1 MLIFS
6 SCKCCCCQ
14 ITVTGADIKAS
25 GDDDCL
31 EYAVAKENRP
41 AVCGRHATTL
51 RTVEEETAT
60 YILMAF
66 DGKDDERLLIFSGDA
81 KHRFRAEKLLS
92 EAIRDFS
99 RYGSNNNSSCKD
111 QRNAQ

>member
-1 MLIFS
+1 M
-6 SCKCCCCQ
+6 
-14 ITVTGADIKAS
+14 
-25 GDDDCL
+25 
-31 EYAVAKENRP
+31 
-41 AVCGRHATTL
+41 CGRHATTL